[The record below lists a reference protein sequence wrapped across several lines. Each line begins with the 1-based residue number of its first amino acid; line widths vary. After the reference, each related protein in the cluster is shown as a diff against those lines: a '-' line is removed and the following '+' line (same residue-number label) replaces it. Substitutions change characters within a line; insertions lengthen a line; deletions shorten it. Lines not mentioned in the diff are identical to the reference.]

1 MSNPLSRAGQAPGS
15 FGLKGSA
22 GLQLKAPKKYGL
34 QKPVKTPGAA
44 TVFAA
49 VRRPLHQGEGQA
61 DSASAR
67 VGAAPAGVRQSVL
80 LRFDL

>member
-49 VRRPLHQGEGQA
+49 VRRPLH
-61 DSASAR
+61 
-67 VGAAPAGVRQSVL
+67 
-80 LRFDL
+80 